1 MYVDI
6 ASIYTDM
13 CIVIVCDSA
22 QLFHYSNPQKDGFY
36 SNFHLFG
43 RVLYIHISL
52 SEDTKNNTWFIINF
66 PSS

>member
-22 QLFHYSNPQKDGFY
+22 QLFHYSNPQKDGEQ
-36 SNFHLFG
+36 
-43 RVLYIHISL
+43 IQ
-52 SEDTKNNTWFIINF
+52 IINQI
-66 PSS
+66 